1 MITVLL
7 FAGQQELIGEDK
19 LERDESHIKISDLKA
34 KLMEEY
40 PKLSLQNTMTAI
52 NEVYADEEGI
62 AEDNDI
68 VAFIPPVSGG

>member
-1 MITVLL
+1 MITVLF
-7 FAGQQELIGEDK
+7 FAGQQELIGENK
-19 LERDESHIKISDLKA
+19 LERPESHIKISDLKA

-40 PKLSLQNTMTAI
+40 PKLSLQHTMTAI
-52 NEVYADEEGI
+52 NEVYAEDEEF

>member
-1 MITVLL
+1 MITVLF

-19 LERDESHIKISDLKA
+19 LERNESHIKISDLKA
-34 KLMEEY
+34 KLMQEY

-52 NEVYADEEGI
+52 NEEYAEDERI
-62 AEDNDI
+62 VEDNDI

>member
-1 MITVLL
+1 MITVLF

-19 LERDESHIKISDLKA
+19 LKRNESQMKISDLKT

-52 NEVYADEEGI
+52 NEEYAEDDRI
-62 AEDNDI
+62 VEDNDI

>member
-1 MITVLL
+1 MITVLF
-7 FAGQQELIGEDK
+7 FAGQQELIGKDQI
-19 LERDESHIKISDLKA
+19 ERDESQIKIADLKE

-52 NEVYADEEGI
+52 NEVYADEEEI